1 MTITLNQVLT
11 IYIWFM
17 LAIVLGILLL
27 IARFY
32 QRIAHERT
40 YYPAFAAPVVLFGL
54 ASARDASINQI
65 GGDPVADG
73 LWFVGGVALISLC
86 IYLYHLMTMRH

>member
-1 MTITLNQVLT
+1 MTITLDQALT
-11 IYIWFM
+11 IYIWFL

-32 QRIAHERT
+32 QRIAHEQT
-40 YYPAFAAPVVLFGL
+40 YYPAFVVPIVLFGL

-65 GGDPVADG
+65 GGDPLADG
-73 LWFVGGVALISLC
+73 LWFVGGVALIGLC
-86 IYLYHLMTMRH
+86 MYLYHLMTMGR

>member
-1 MTITLNQVLT
+1 MSISLNQVLT

-17 LAIVLGILLL
+17 LAIVLAILLL

-32 QRIAHERT
+32 QRIAHEPT
-40 YYPAFAAPVVLFGL
+40 YYPVFVLPILLFGL

-65 GGDPVADG
+65 GGDPLADG
-73 LWFVGGVALISLC
+73 LWFIGGVTLISLC
-86 IYLYHLMTMRH
+86 IYLYRLMTTKR